1 MLLLV
6 IQKMESAAVL
16 NTLLGVSRANFLTL
30 TLVCILLAATAS
42 RYAGAT
48 PNWPT
53 LLLVTFLALCAHISV
68 NAFNEYFDFKSGLDF
83 LTERTPFSGGSGTLV
98 ANPAASYTALAIAV
112 VSLAL
117 LIAGGLYL
125 TLLHGWPLLL
135 IGIPGVLI
143 IYFYTQYLN
152 RYPLACLLAPG
163 IGFGLLMTLGAY
175 WVFADNLSPGAWLLA
190 AIISL
195 LVSNLLL
202 LNQFPD
208 VEADRQVGR
217 RHLPIVIGRRHSAS
231 VYALLA
237 LGSYL
242 LLLMGVA
249 VGALPWQSLIGLLSL
264 PLLLKILPGIFRLAD
279 KPRELAPYLGL
290 NVLLC
295 HLYPLLL
302 SAGLY
307 WAASGN

>member
-1 MLLLV
+1 M
-6 IQKMESAAVL
+6 L

-30 TLVCILLAATAS
+30 TLVCILLAASAS
-42 RYAGAT
+42 WYDGAT
-48 PNWPT
+48 PAWPT

-98 ANPAASYTALAIAV
+98 ANPAASYAALAIAV

-125 TLLHGWPLLL
+125 TLLHGWQLLL

-143 IYFYTQYLN
+143 IYAYTQYLN

-163 IGFGLLMTLGAY
+163 VGFGLLMTLGAY

-208 VEADRQVGR
+208 VEADQQVGR

-231 VYALLA
+231 VYTLLA

-242 LLLMGVA
+242 LLLLGVA
-249 VGALPWQSLIGLLSL
+249 VGALPWQSLLGLLSL

>member
-1 MLLLV
+1 
-6 IQKMESAAVL
+6 MESGSVL

-42 RYAGAT
+42 WQAGAS
-48 PNWPT
+48 PGWPT
-53 LLLVTFLALCAHISV
+53 LLLVTLLALFAHISV

-98 ANPAASYTALAIAV
+98 ANPAASYAALAIAV
-112 VSLAL
+112 ISLAL

-125 TLLHGWPLLL
+125 TLLHGWQLLL

-143 IYFYTQYLN
+143 IYAYTQYLN
-152 RYPLACLLAPG
+152 RSPLACLLAPG

-175 WVFADNLSPGAWLLA
+175 WVFADNLSPGAWFLA

-208 VEADRQVGR
+208 VEADQQVGR

-231 VYALLA
+231 VYTLLA

-242 LLLMGVA
+242 LLLLGVA
-249 VGALPWQSLIGLLSL
+249 VGALPWQSLLGLLSL

-279 KPRELAPYLGL
+279 KPRELQPYLGL

>member
-1 MLLLV
+1 
-6 IQKMESAAVL
+6 
-16 NTLLGVSRANFLTL
+16 
-30 TLVCILLAATAS
+30 
-42 RYAGAT
+42 
-48 PNWPT
+48 
-53 LLLVTFLALCAHISV
+53 
-68 NAFNEYFDFKSGLDF
+68 
-83 LTERTPFSGGSGTLV
+83 
-98 ANPAASYTALAIAV
+98 LAIAV
-112 VSLAL
+112 ISLAL

-125 TLLHGWPLLL
+125 TLLHGWQLLL

-143 IYFYTQYLN
+143 IYAYTQYLN
-152 RYPLACLLAPG
+152 RSPLACLLAPG
-163 IGFGLLMTLGAY
+163 IGFGLLMTLGAF
-175 WVFADNLSPGAWLLA
+175 WVFAQQVSMAAWLLA
-190 AIISL
+190 TIISL

-231 VYALLA
+231 VYSLLA
-237 LGSYL
+237 AASYL
-242 LLLMGVA
+242 LLLLGVA
-249 VGALPWQSLIGLLSL
+249 LGALPWQSLLGLLSL

-279 KPRELAPYLGL
+279 KPRELQPYLGL

>member
-1 MLLLV
+1 M
-6 IQKMESAAVL
+6 L

-30 TLVCILLAATAS
+30 TLVCILLSATAS
-42 RYAGAT
+42 WQAGAS
-48 PNWPT
+48 PGWPT
-53 LLLVTFLALCAHISV
+53 LLLVTLLALCAHISV

-98 ANPAASYTALAIAV
+98 ANPAASYAALAIAV
-112 VSLAL
+112 ISLAL

-125 TLLHGWPLLL
+125 TLLHGWQLLL

-143 IYFYTQYLN
+143 IYAYTQYLN
-152 RYPLACLLAPG
+152 RSPLACLLAPG
-163 IGFGLLMTLGAY
+163 IGFGLLMTLGAF
-175 WVFADNLSPGAWLLA
+175 WVFAQQVSMAAWLLA
-190 AIISL
+190 TIISL

-231 VYALLA
+231 VYSLLA
-237 LGSYL
+237 AASYL
-242 LLLMGVA
+242 LLLLGVA
-249 VGALPWQSLIGLLSL
+249 LGALPWQSLLGLLSL